1 MENKEYLSEEKYQKA
16 IKKISMVSI
25 VILLIGLLVGGGLIA
40 LGVMK
45 SNKEKVQIVEEEKTE
60 KKTQTELDAE
70 IKVLESERD
79 ALFAKQQEEFME
91 NGFSEEYS
99 RLSNERE
106 EKDLK
111 IMAFGVGTLDTP
123 EAFDSFK
130 RESDEIKSNIKV
142 APYYMFGSFI
152 IFSSIIIAGFVFLI
166 SKRREIAAFTVQQ
179 GMPVAKE
186 GLEKMA
192 PTFGEVGKEIAKGV
206 SEGLKESSKEE

>member
-1 MENKEYLSEEKYQKA
+1 MENKEYLSEEKYQIA

-40 LGVMK
+40 LGMMK
-45 SNKEKVQIVEEEKTE
+45 SNEEKVQIVEEEKTQE
-60 KKTQTELDAE
+60 KTQTELDAE

-166 SKRREIAAFTVQQ
+166 SKRREIAACTVQQ

-206 SEGLKESSKEE
+206 SEGIKEGSKEE

>member
-1 MENKEYLSEEKYQKA
+1 MENKEYLSEEKYQIV

-40 LGVMK
+40 LGMMK
-45 SNKEKVQIVEEEKTE
+45 SNEEKVQIVEEEKTQE
-60 KKTQTELDAE
+60 KTQTELDAE